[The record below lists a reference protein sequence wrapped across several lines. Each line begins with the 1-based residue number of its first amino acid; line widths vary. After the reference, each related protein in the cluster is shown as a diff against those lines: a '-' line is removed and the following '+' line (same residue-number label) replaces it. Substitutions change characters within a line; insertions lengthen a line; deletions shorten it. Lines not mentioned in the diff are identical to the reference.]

1 MFRCKFCKGFTMI
14 NYDYPIKA
22 TAEAKIDSNEYDSVC
37 IGSNDLGSVYLH
49 SSYGNKDSC
58 TKIAVLIGM
67 HPLESKAH
75 RAVFD
80 VISSMDDELNYE
92 YFIYNIDVTTDISIK
107 DEGRMDGQLLAREFV
122 APDIIGK
129 EYDFFLDVHSNR
141 GTVGPGCYEKTD
153 FLFAPGFDE
162 KSELILNKILSCWD
176 EIEYYIPEYRTSPE
190 YITVPT
196 AKSGIATIVYET
208 FTYDDFSKIRDSAGI
223 LVDIIDNL
231 EFI

>member
-1 MFRCKFCKGFTMI
+1 MTK
-14 NYDYPIKA
+14 YDYPE
-22 TAEAKIDSNEYDSVC
+22 EASNNARIDSREYNAVC
-37 IGSNDLGSVYLH
+37 IGNNDLGSVYLH
-49 SSYGNKDSC
+49 RPYGNKDSD
-58 TKIAVLIGM
+58 TKIAILIGM

-75 RAVFD
+75 RAIFD
-80 VISSMDDELNYE
+80 VIYSRDDELNYE
-92 YFIYNIDVTTDISIK
+92 YYIYNIDIINNINTK
-107 DEGRMDGQLLAREFV
+107 DEGRMDGQLLAQEFV
-122 APDIIGK
+122 APDIIDK
-129 EYDFFLDVHSNR
+129 NYDFFLDVHSNR
-141 GTVGPGCYEKTD
+141 GAVGPGGYEKTD

-176 EIEYYIPEYRTSPE
+176 EIDYYIPEYRTSPE

-208 FTYDDFSKIRDSAGI
+208 FTFYEFSKIRCYAEK